1 MMRLMLVAFAVAC
14 IAGAGILAANDRS
27 EDSAALQG
35 GPEIEQRFLI
45 KFCYAQYRHQ
55 TDVLRCLERRG
66 A

>member
-1 MMRLMLVAFAVAC
+1 MRLMLVALAVAC
-14 IAGAGILAANDRS
+14 VAGAGLLAASDRVES
-27 EDSAALQG
+27 AAALQG
-35 GPEIEQRFLI
+35 GPEVEQRFLI

>member
-1 MMRLMLVAFAVAC
+1 MLRLKLMALAIVC
-14 IAGAGILAANDRS
+14 IAGAGFYASNGNIS
-27 EDSAALQG
+27 EPAALPA

-45 KFCYAQYRHQ
+45 KFCYTHYKHQ